1 LLPASA
7 VLTALTAFACLNGM
21 LIRALCYWLPLP
33 FEWQPLVD
41 SQLVQMCLSIL
52 WTVTALGIMVYA
64 ARMRLREVWFVGA
77 VLMVVEILKLFI
89 FDLASAGSLE
99 RVVSFIV
106 VGGLLLLIGYFS
118 PLPPATRA
126 RDAAP
131 AESK

>member
-1 LLPASA
+1 
-7 VLTALTAFACLNGM
+7 
-21 LIRALCYWLPLP
+21 
-33 FEWQPLVD
+33 
-41 SQLVQMCLSIL
+41 
-52 WTVTALGIMVYA
+52 
-64 ARMRLREVWFVGA
+64 MRLREVWFVGA